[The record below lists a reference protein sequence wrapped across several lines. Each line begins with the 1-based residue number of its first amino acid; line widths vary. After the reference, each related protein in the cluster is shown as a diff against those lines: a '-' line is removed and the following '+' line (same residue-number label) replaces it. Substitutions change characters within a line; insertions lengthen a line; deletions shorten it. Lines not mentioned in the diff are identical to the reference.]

1 MGKIIL
7 VCGAL
12 VCGLPW
18 TCALQAQTT
27 ITVTTAPAALTFNY
41 QSGATA
47 LPKSQNVSMRASSGT
62 PSFTTSTPATDFW
75 LTVNLDGGNL
85 PATLQV
91 SVNPNSL
98 PVAQYVSSVTI
109 TVTGA
114 AAPVV
119 VTITLNVTA
128 AASTLS
134 VTPATLNFTA
144 PPDPSA
150 AQTVTLSTNG
160 SPISYTATSG
170 ATWMTVSPAVGIVF
184 PGDLATLAVTVNATN
199 LTPSATPYLA
209 KITVVASGTSV
220 TSKSQNITVGVT
232 VNSQTPNIASIWPP
246 SLPLNGPNQ
255 IITLRGSNFYSASLA
270 AVQIG
275 VNATALATTV
285 ISDSALQA
293 VLPASMLTTSGN
305 LNIIVENPAPGGNS
319 APATVGVANVPV
331 IYGVLSS
338 ASYASATVSPGELVT
353 IFGSNIGPTT
363 AATMAIVNG
372 YVDTTLSNV
381 TLTIDGQNAPL
392 LFVSANQVTAQVPY
406 EAGIGPGMAV
416 VLTNGS
422 NPPATSTVTIATSAP
437 GVYTADGSGTGQA
450 AAVDTG
456 ATTGAVTLNSTTS
469 PAKIGD
475 TISLYLTGEG
485 NYNTSLLTG
494 AVNTNTGFIIP
505 VGLSPLPQISPAPT
519 VQIGGVD
526 ASAGVAYAGVVPD
539 SIIGVLQINVVVPTG
554 STTGAAVPV
563 AISIGGNSTQAGVTI
578 NVHPLAAC

>member
-41 QSGATA
+41 QSGATT

-75 LTVNLDGGNL
+75 LTVNLDSGNL

-119 VTITLNVTA
+119 VTVTLNVTA

-134 VTPATLNFTA
+134 LTPATLNFTA
-144 PPDPSA
+144 PPDPSMT
-150 AQTVTLSTNG
+150 QMVTLSTNG

-184 PGDLATLAVTVNATN
+184 PGDLATLTVTVDATN
-199 LTPSATPYLA
+199 LAPSATPYLA

-232 VNSQTPNIASIWPP
+232 VNSQTPNITSIWPP

-275 VNATALATTV
+275 VNATALTTTV

-319 APATVGVANVPV
+319 APATVSVANVPV

-353 IFGSNIGPTT
+353 LFGSNIGPTT

-450 AAVDTG
+450 AAVNTS

-485 NYNTSLLTG
+485 NYNPSLLTG

-505 VGLSPLPQISPAPT
+505 PGLSPLPQISPTPT

-563 AISIGGNSTQAGVTI
+563 AISIGGNSTQTGVTI
-578 NVHPLAAC
+578 NVHP

>member
-1 MGKIIL
+1 
-7 VCGAL
+7 
-12 VCGLPW
+12 
-18 TCALQAQTT
+18 
-27 ITVTTAPAALTFNY
+27 
-41 QSGATA
+41 
-47 LPKSQNVSMRASSGT
+47 MRASSGT

-75 LTVNLDGGNL
+75 LTVNLDSGNL

-119 VTITLNVTA
+119 VTVTLNVTA

-134 VTPATLNFTA
+134 LTPATLNFTA
-144 PPDPSA
+144 PPDPSMT
-150 AQTVTLSTNG
+150 QMVTLSTNG

-184 PGDLATLAVTVNATN
+184 PGDLATLTVTVDATN
-199 LTPSATPYLA
+199 LAPSATPYLA

-232 VNSQTPNIASIWPP
+232 VNSQTPNITSIWPP

-275 VNATALATTV
+275 VNATALTTTV

-319 APATVGVANVPV
+319 APATVSVANVPV

-353 IFGSNIGPTT
+353 LFGSNIGPTT

-450 AAVDTG
+450 AAVNTS

-485 NYNTSLLTG
+485 NYNPSLLTG

-505 VGLSPLPQISPAPT
+505 PGLSPLPQISPTPT

-563 AISIGGNSTQAGVTI
+563 AISIGGNSTQTGVTI
-578 NVHPLAAC
+578 NVHP

>member
-1 MGKIIL
+1 VGKIIL

-41 QSGATA
+41 QSGATT

-75 LTVNLDGGNL
+75 LTVNLDSGNL

-119 VTITLNVTA
+119 VTVTLNVTA

-134 VTPATLNFTA
+134 LTPATLNFTA
-144 PPDPSA
+144 PPDPSMT
-150 AQTVTLSTNG
+150 QMVTLSTNG

-184 PGDLATLAVTVNATN
+184 PGDLATLTVTVDATN
-199 LTPSATPYLA
+199 LAPSATPYLA

-232 VNSQTPNIASIWPP
+232 VNSQTPNITSIWPP

-275 VNATALATTV
+275 VNATALTTTV

-319 APATVGVANVPV
+319 APATVSVANVPV

-353 IFGSNIGPTT
+353 LFGSNIGPTT

-450 AAVDTG
+450 AAVNTS

-485 NYNTSLLTG
+485 NYNPSLLTG

-505 VGLSPLPQISPAPT
+505 PGLSPLPQISPTPT

-563 AISIGGNSTQAGVTI
+563 AISIGGNSTQTGVTI
-578 NVHPLAAC
+578 NVHP